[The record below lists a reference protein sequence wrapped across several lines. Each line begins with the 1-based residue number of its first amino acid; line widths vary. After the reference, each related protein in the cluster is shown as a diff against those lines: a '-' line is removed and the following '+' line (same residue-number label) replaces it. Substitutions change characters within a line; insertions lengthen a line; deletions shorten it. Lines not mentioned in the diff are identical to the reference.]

1 MPLYSPRACIRVQ
14 HRHIYAVLHKKQT
27 CKTHASYQKTKTWNI
42 LQHIFWRTYHIVR
55 SLGAGFVTYAWKAI
69 FWFNLDTE
77 EQKDTNA
84 KPCFFFPAPPLQ
96 KLHAYLPYILKYST
110 LLGLAVKC
118 DKLHRARVAIGKS
131 LTDIF
136 GLLMLTTVC
145 MKLCFAY
152 TQLWGTF
159 VEGSLIWSTCKHTV
173 IYLGNDKK
181 WLPGFR

>member
-14 HRHIYAVLHKKQT
+14 RRHIYAVLHKKQT
-27 CKTHASYQKTKTWNI
+27 RKTHASYQKTKTWNI

-55 SLGAGFVTYAWKAI
+55 SLGAGFVTYVWKAI

-110 LLGLAVKC
+110 LLGLAVKMWQIAPGSGC
-118 DKLHRARVAIGKS
+118 YREVVDRHLRTANVNDCLYETVFRLHSAMRNICRGK
-131 LTDIF
+131 F
-136 GLLMLTTVC
+136 NMVY
-145 MKLCFAY
+145 M
-152 TQLWGTF
+152 
-159 VEGSLIWSTCKHTV
+159 
-173 IYLGNDKK
+173 
-181 WLPGFR
+181 